1 MLLRLAKC
9 IREYKKDAIITPILV
24 AVECAFEV
32 IIPLI
37 MAKLIDYGIDS
48 GDMGAVWKY
57 GIILLLAAIV
67 SLAGGVG
74 AGMTAANASAGFAK
88 NLRHDMFYNVQ
99 TFSFANIDKFSTGS
113 IITRLTTDIGNVQM
127 AFQMIIRGAA
137 RAPLM
142 LIFSLV
148 AAFSI
153 NAKLA
158 MVFLATVPFMAI
170 ALAIIM
176 KKTFPVFEKMF
187 KTYDGLNN
195 RVGENLHGIRVVKI
209 FVQEK
214 SEIKR
219 FKDTSET
226 IFKMGSR
233 AEKNIAYNLPVMQ
246 SCVYFSLLFISW
258 FGARAIVASGGDPVL
273 GMSTGQLMSMLS
285 YVMQIM
291 MALMFLSMIFV
302 MVTIAK
308 TSADRICELLDEKS
322 TLTNCENPVFDIPDG
337 SISFKNVAFSYYDDE
352 NKLALKN
359 ITIDIPS
366 GETVGIIGGTG
377 SGKSSF
383 VQLIP
388 RLYDVTD
395 GSVEVGGRDVREYD
409 IEALRG
415 EVAMVLQKNELFSG
429 TVRSNLLWGDKEA
442 TDDEIRKA
450 CELAQAQEFI
460 DRMEQGYDTPI
471 EQGGTNVSGGQKQ
484 RLTIARAL
492 LRKPKILILD
502 DSTSAVDVG
511 TDALIRKAFR
521 EEIPNTTKLIIAQR
535 ISSVQDAD
543 RIIVMDEGG
552 INAVGTHDELLNS
565 CEIYRE
571 IYESQ
576 MKGGIGDE

>member
-1 MLLRLAKC
+1 MIKRLAKC
-9 IREYKKDAIITPILV
+9 IREYKKDAILTPILV

-48 GDMGAVWKY
+48 GDMGAIWKY
-57 GIILLLAAIV
+57 GIILLLASVV

-113 IITRLTTDIGNVQM
+113 IITRLTTDISNVQM

-148 AAFSI
+148 AAFTI

-176 KKTFPVFEKMF
+176 KTTFPVFEKMF

-209 FVQEK
+209 FVQEQ
-214 SEIKR
+214 SEISR
-219 FKDTSET
+219 FKETSQK
-226 IFKMGSR
+226 IFKLGSR

-246 SCVYFSLLFISW
+246 ACVYFSLLFISW
-258 FGARAIVASGGDPVL
+258 FGARAIVASGGDPVM

-291 MALMFLSMIFV
+291 MALMFISMIFV

-322 TLTNCENPVFDIPDG
+322 TLTNPENPVCEVPDG

-359 ITIDIPS
+359 ISIDIPS

-388 RLYDVTD
+388 RLYDVTG

-409 IEALRG
+409 IESLRS

-442 TDDEIRKA
+442 TDDEIRRA

-460 DRMEQGYDTPI
+460 DRMENGYDTTI

-492 LRKPKILILD
+492 LCKPKILILD

-511 TDALIRKAFR
+511 TDALIRQAFR
-521 EEIPNTTKLIIAQR
+521 TEIPNTTKLIIAQR

-552 INAVGTHDELLNS
+552 INAVGTHNELLEK

-576 MKGGIGDE
+576 VKGGLGDE

>member
-1 MLLRLAKC
+1 MIKRLAKC
-9 IREYKKDAIITPILV
+9 IREYKKDAILTPILV

-48 GDMGAVWKY
+48 GDMGAIWKY
-57 GIILLLAAIV
+57 GIILLLASVV

-113 IITRLTTDIGNVQM
+113 IITRLTTDISNVQM

-148 AAFSI
+148 AAFTI

-176 KKTFPVFEKMF
+176 KTTFPVFEKMF

-209 FVQEK
+209 FVQEQ
-214 SEIKR
+214 SEISR
-219 FKDTSET
+219 FKETSQK
-226 IFKMGSR
+226 IFKLGSR

-246 SCVYFSLLFISW
+246 ACVYFSLLFISW
-258 FGARAIVASGGDPVL
+258 FGARAIVASGGDPVM

-291 MALMFLSMIFV
+291 MALMFISMIFV

-322 TLTNCENPVFDIPDG
+322 TLTNPENPVCEVPDG

-388 RLYDVTD
+388 RLYDVTG

-409 IEALRG
+409 IESLRS

-442 TDDEIRKA
+442 TDDEIRRA

-460 DRMEQGYDTPI
+460 DRMENGYDTAI

-492 LRKPKILILD
+492 LCKPKILILD

-511 TDALIRKAFR
+511 TDALIRQAFR
-521 EEIPNTTKLIIAQR
+521 TEIPNTTKLIIAQR

-552 INAVGTHDELLNS
+552 INAVGTHDELLEK

-576 MKGGIGDE
+576 VKGGLGDE

>member
-1 MLLRLAKC
+1 MILRLAKC

-158 MVFLATVPFMAI
+158 MVFIATVPFMAI

-209 FVQEK
+209 FVQEQ

-409 IEALRG
+409 IEALRE

>member
-1 MLLRLAKC
+1 MILRLAKC

-32 IIPLI
+32 LIPLI

-48 GDMGAVWKY
+48 GDMNAIRKY
-57 GIILLLAAIV
+57 GIILLLASVV

-88 NLRHDMFYNVQ
+88 NLRRDMFYNVQ

-113 IITRLTTDIGNVQM
+113 IITRLTTDISNVQM

-142 LIFSLV
+142 LIFSLA
-148 AAFSI
+148 AAFTI

-158 MVFLATVPFMAI
+158 MVFLATAPFMAI

-176 KKTFPVFEKMF
+176 KKTFPVFEKVF
-187 KTYDGLNN
+187 KTYDGLNS

-209 FVQEK
+209 FVQER
-214 SEIKR
+214 SEINR
-219 FKDTSET
+219 FKGTSEE
-226 IFKMGSR
+226 IYKLFSR
-233 AEKNIAYNLPVMQ
+233 AEKNIAFNMPVMQ
-246 SCVYFSLLFISW
+246 ACVYFSLLFISW
-258 FGARAIVASGGDPVL
+258 FGARAIVASGGDPVM

-285 YVMQIM
+285 YVVQIM
-291 MALMFLSMIFV
+291 MALMFISMIFV

-322 TLTNCENPVFDIPDG
+322 TLTNGENPVFEIPDG

-352 NKLALKN
+352 NKLALRN
-359 ITIDIPS
+359 ISINIES
-366 GETVGIIGGTG
+366 GETIGIIGGTG

-388 RLYDVTD
+388 RLYDVTG

-409 IEALRG
+409 IESLRS

-429 TVRSNLLWGDKEA
+429 TVRSNLLWGDANA
-442 TDDEIRKA
+442 TDEEIRRA
-450 CELAQAQEFI
+450 CELAQAEEFVS
-460 DRMEQGYDTPI
+460 RMPQGVDTPI

-502 DSTSAVDVG
+502 DSTSAVDTG
-511 TDALIRKAFR
+511 TDALIRKAFHD
-521 EEIPNTTKLIIAQR
+521 EIPNTTKLIIAQR

-543 RIIVMDEGG
+543 RIIVMDDGC
-552 INAVGTHDELLNS
+552 INAVGTHDELLEK

-571 IYESQ
+571 IFESQ
-576 MKGGIGDE
+576 TKGGIGDE

>member
-1 MLLRLAKC
+1 MILRLAKC

-209 FVQEK
+209 FVQEQ

-308 TSADRICELLDEKS
+308 TSADRICELLEEKS

-409 IEALRG
+409 IEALRE

>member
-1 MLLRLAKC
+1 MIKRLAKC
-9 IREYKKDAIITPILV
+9 IREYKKDAILTPILV

-48 GDMGAVWKY
+48 GDMGAIWKY
-57 GIILLLAAIV
+57 GIILLLASVV

-113 IITRLTTDIGNVQM
+113 IITRLTTDISNVQM

-148 AAFSI
+148 AAFPI

-176 KKTFPVFEKMF
+176 KTTFPVFEKMF

-209 FVQEK
+209 FVQEQ
-214 SEIKR
+214 SEISR
-219 FKDTSET
+219 FKETSQK
-226 IFKMGSR
+226 IFKLGSR

-246 SCVYFSLLFISW
+246 ACVYFSLLFISW
-258 FGARAIVASGGDPVL
+258 FGARAIVASGGDPVM

-291 MALMFLSMIFV
+291 MALMFISMIFV

-322 TLTNCENPVFDIPDG
+322 TLTNPENPVCEVPDG

-359 ITIDIPS
+359 ISIDIPS

-388 RLYDVTD
+388 RLYDVTG

-409 IEALRG
+409 IESLRS

-442 TDDEIRKA
+442 TDDEIRRA

-460 DRMEQGYDTPI
+460 DRMENGYDTAI

-492 LRKPKILILD
+492 LCKPKILILD

-511 TDALIRKAFR
+511 TDALIRQAFR
-521 EEIPNTTKLIIAQR
+521 TEIPNTTKLIIAQR

-552 INAVGTHDELLNS
+552 INAVGTHDELLEK

-576 MKGGIGDE
+576 VKGGLGDE

>member
-1 MLLRLAKC
+1 MIKRLAKC
-9 IREYKKDAIITPILV
+9 IREYKKDAILTPILV

-48 GDMGAVWKY
+48 GDMGAIWKY
-57 GIILLLAAIV
+57 GIILLLASVV

-113 IITRLTTDIGNVQM
+113 IITRLTTDISNVQM

-148 AAFSI
+148 AAFTI

-176 KKTFPVFEKMF
+176 KTTFPVFEKMF

-209 FVQEK
+209 FVQEQ
-214 SEIKR
+214 SEISR
-219 FKDTSET
+219 FKETSQK
-226 IFKMGSR
+226 IFKLGSR

-246 SCVYFSLLFISW
+246 ACVYFSLLFISW
-258 FGARAIVASGGDPVL
+258 FGARAIVASGGDPVM

-291 MALMFLSMIFV
+291 MALMFISMIFV

-322 TLTNCENPVFDIPDG
+322 TLTNPENPVCEVPDG

-388 RLYDVTD
+388 RLYDVTG

-409 IEALRG
+409 IESLRS

-442 TDDEIRKA
+442 TDDEIRRA

-460 DRMEQGYDTPI
+460 DRMENGYDTTI

-492 LRKPKILILD
+492 LCKPKILILD

-511 TDALIRKAFR
+511 TDALIRQAFR
-521 EEIPNTTKLIIAQR
+521 TEIPNTTKLIIAQR

-552 INAVGTHDELLNS
+552 INAVGTHNELLEK

-576 MKGGIGDE
+576 VKGGLGDE

>member
-1 MLLRLAKC
+1 MILRLAKC

-32 IIPLI
+32 LIPLI

-48 GDMGAVWKY
+48 GDMNAIRKY
-57 GIILLLAAIV
+57 GIILLLAAVI

-88 NLRHDMFYNVQ
+88 NLRRDMFYNVQ

-113 IITRLTTDIGNVQM
+113 IITRLTTDISNVQM

-142 LIFSLV
+142 LIFSLA
-148 AAFSI
+148 AAFTI

-209 FVQEK
+209 FVQEN

-226 IFKMGSR
+226 IFKLGSR

-246 SCVYFSLLFISW
+246 ACVYFSLLFISW
-258 FGARAIVASGGDPVL
+258 FGARAIVASGGDPVM

-285 YVMQIM
+285 YVVQIM
-291 MALMFLSMIFV
+291 MALMFISMIFV

-322 TLTNCENPVFDIPDG
+322 TLTNGENPVFEIPDG

-352 NKLALKN
+352 NKLALRN
-359 ITIDIPS
+359 ITVNIES
-366 GETVGIIGGTG
+366 GETIGIIGGTG

-388 RLYDVTD
+388 RLYDVTG

-409 IEALRG
+409 IESLRS

-429 TVRSNLLWGDKEA
+429 TVRSNLLWGDANA
-442 TDDEIRKA
+442 TDEEIRRA
-450 CELAQAQEFI
+450 CELAQAEEFVS
-460 DRMEQGYDTPI
+460 RMPQGVDTPI

-502 DSTSAVDVG
+502 DSTSAVDTG

-543 RIIVMDEGG
+543 RIIVMDDGC
-552 INAVGTHDELLNS
+552 INAVGTHDELLEK

-571 IYESQ
+571 IFESQ
-576 MKGGIGDE
+576 TKGGIGDE

>member
-1 MLLRLAKC
+1 MIRRLAGC
-9 IREYKKDAIITPILV
+9 IREYKRDAIITPLLV

-32 IIPLI
+32 LIPLI
-37 MAKLIDYGIDS
+37 MAGLIDYGIDE
-48 GDMGAVWKY
+48 GDMPTIWKY
-57 GIILLLAAIV
+57 GAILLLAALV
-67 SLAGGVG
+67 SLAGGVF

-148 AAFSI
+148 AAFTI

-158 MVFLATVPFMAI
+158 LVFLATVPFMAL

-176 KKTFPVFEKMF
+176 KITFPVFDKMF

-209 FVQEK
+209 FVQEH
-214 SEIKR
+214 SEIFR
-219 FKDTSET
+219 FKETSQK
-226 IFKMGSR
+226 IFKLGSR
-233 AEKNIAYNLPVMQ
+233 AEKNIAFIMPVMQ
-246 SCVYFSLLFISW
+246 ASVYFCLIFIAW

-273 GMSTGQLMSMLS
+273 GMSTGELMSMLS

-291 MALMFLSMIFV
+291 MSLMFLSMIFV
-302 MVTIAK
+302 MITIAK

-322 TLTNCENPVFDIPDG
+322 TLINCENPVTEIPDG
-337 SISFKNVAFSYYDDE
+337 SITFKNVAFSYYGDAE
-352 NKLALKN
+352 KLALKN
-359 ITIDIPS
+359 IDISIAS
-366 GETVGIIGGTG
+366 GETIGIIGGTG

-388 RLYDVTD
+388 RLYDVTG

-409 IEALRG
+409 IEALRSD
-415 EVAMVLQKNELFSG
+415 VAMVLQKNELFSG

-442 TDDEIRKA
+442 TDDEIRRA
-450 CELAQAQEFI
+450 CELAQAQEFVS
-460 DRMEQGYDTPI
+460 RMPQGYDTEI

-492 LRKPKILILD
+492 LKKPKILILD
-502 DSTSAVDVG
+502 DSTSAVDTA

-543 RIIVMDEGG
+543 RIIVMDDGN
-552 INAVGTHDELLNS
+552 INAVGTHDELLQN